1 LAAIKSENVP
11 TIKSEN
17 VPLAVKEELKTSALG
32 VTQSAPAEVRKN
44 GTDIGVKDEVP
55 VVDRS
60 RSRSR
65 EGKKEKKKDYHRHH
79 HSSSSES
86 DYHRHRHKDSKK
98 DSKRDSKR
106 DKDSKKDSKRDKKDS
121 KRDKHHRKGRSG
133 SSASAHSDHYKG
145 KDVPAIKKE
154 ETSTSTNAA
163 PVVSGEAEDGEIQ

>member
-1 LAAIKSENVP
+1 MAS
-11 TIKSEN
+11 IKSEN
-17 VPLAVKEELKTSALG
+17 VPLAVKEELKTSTALG
-32 VTQSAPAEVRKN
+32 ATQSAPAEVRKN
-44 GTDIGVKDEVP
+44 GTDLAVKEEVP
-55 VVDRS
+55 PVDRS

-98 DSKRDSKR
+98 ESKRDSKR

-121 KRDKHHRKGRSG
+121 KRDKHHRRGRSG
-133 SSASAHSDHYKG
+133 SSASARSDLYKG
-145 KDVPAIKKE
+145 KDTPAIKKE